1 RGLPDPD
8 ARALLGSAVPF
19 TLDGQVRDRIIAE
32 TRGNPLALL
41 ELPRGLTGLQL
52 ANGLGMH
59 DAQTLPARIE
69 ETYLRRLQSLSDAA
83 GRLLL
88 LAAAEPVGDPL
99 LLRRAGERLRIPAA
113 AADELDAHGLLTIGE
128 QVMFRHPLV
137 RSAVYFAAPA
147 PQRRTAHRALG
158 EAIDEDEDPD
168 RRAWHLAVATAG
180 PDEGIALEL
189 ERSAD
194 RAHARGGFSAAATF
208 RQRALALTA
217 EPERRAGRAVAAAE
231 ACIQAGLF
239 DAARSLLSTAEAGKL
254 DDHHQA
260 HVQLLRGQVALWSG
274 PLRDAPTLLMTA
286 ARSLE

>member
-1 RGLPDPD
+1 RLVAERIAIVFATREPAQELQSLPALDVRGLPDPD

-59 DAQTLPARIE
+59 DAQRLPARIE

-128 QVMFRHPLV
+128 QV
-137 RSAVYFAAPA
+137 
-147 PQRRTAHRALG
+147 
-158 EAIDEDEDPD
+158 
-168 RRAWHLAVATAG
+168 
-180 PDEGIALEL
+180 
-189 ERSAD
+189 
-194 RAHARGGFSAAATF
+194 
-208 RQRALALTA
+208 
-217 EPERRAGRAVAAAE
+217 
-231 ACIQAGLF
+231 
-239 DAARSLLSTAEAGKL
+239 
-254 DDHHQA
+254 
-260 HVQLLRGQVALWSG
+260 
-274 PLRDAPTLLMTA
+274 
-286 ARSLE
+286 